1 MVDMAVRALSCCCV
15 VGDQTDA
22 HQLSYS
28 GENPGLDEGS
38 LGRPLHLPSSDAGHL
53 GRPTPGKLGGGL
65 SAADPGAGA
74 GGLLMSARTDRS
86 APSTARSLSP
96 EEQQKEK
103 ERLQDMVKEFAK
115 AAVQGQPCQW
125 LSGTAGAPKAATY
138 SFDKA
143 LRNFS
148 VCPEDS
154 PPFTL
159 EMAKI
164 SEILKDVRTTPFA
177 DLQSLPPPHALAG
190 AELERRFAC
199 VQHEGSGGGGASRP
213 EFLGLL
219 MPNPYERE
227 RFYTCMKI
235 LRWAMESRR
244 ERS

>member
-22 HQLSYS
+22 HQLSYA

-38 LGRPLHLPSSDAGHL
+38 FGRPLHLPSSDAGQL
-53 GRPTPGKLGGGL
+53 ARPSPGKLGL
-65 SAADPGAGA
+65 ADAG
-74 GGLLMSARTDRS
+74 LMSSRTDRS
-86 APSTARSLSP
+86 ALSTARSLSP

-115 AAVQGQPCQW
+115 AAVQGQSCQW
-125 LSGTAGAPKAATY
+125 LPGTSGAPKAATY

-148 VCPEDS
+148 VCPEES

-164 SEILKDVRTTPFA
+164 SEITKDVRATPFA

-190 AELERRFAC
+190 AELERRFVC
-199 VQHEGSGGGGASRP
+199 VQYEGAERA
-213 EFLGLL
+213 EYLGLL